1 MQMIL
6 SLVQTP
12 LQVYFTPTAAPDSLP
27 LAKCEILKDGSVLEI
42 QGLGQRRKKQETMKR
57 CPCFKIFLVGDA
69 LDVNTEQ
76 HQH

>member
-42 QGLGQRRKKQETMKR
+42 QGLGQRRKKTGNDVHVLR
-57 CPCFKIFLVGDA
+57 FSWLV
-69 LDVNTEQ
+69 TP
-76 HQH
+76 